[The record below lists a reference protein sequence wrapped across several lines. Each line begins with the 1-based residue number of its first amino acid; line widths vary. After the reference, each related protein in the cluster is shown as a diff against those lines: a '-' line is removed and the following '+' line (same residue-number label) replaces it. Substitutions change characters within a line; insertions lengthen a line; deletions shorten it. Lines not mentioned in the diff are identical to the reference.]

1 MTGAMERLHKA
12 VLKARQTDPG
22 QSRTARLMQ
31 GGRAKMAKKL
41 VEEAAEVTIDAVCG
55 DRDAVVRESADL
67 LYNLAV
73 LWVDMGITPDHVW
86 SEMERREQL
95 YGIAE
100 KLHKGP
106 VAIVDGAVSFG
117 APASGDRKV

>member
-1 MTGAMERLHKA
+1 
-12 VLKARQTDPG
+12 
-22 QSRTARLMQ
+22 
-31 GGRAKMAKKL
+31 
-41 VEEAAEVTIDAVCG
+41 
-55 DRDAVVRESADL
+55 

-117 APASGDRKV
+117 APASGDRKA